1 MPQTKLTRVVEIL
14 LKKSLVV
21 LEYVEV
27 EGLFGCFFPI
37 CQVASQDVGFQF
49 VAEKLSDFFSFVL
62 KPLVEIVA
70 QKIGV
75 PNLEQKFNDHSD

>member
-1 MPQTKLTRVVEIL
+1 

-27 EGLFGCFFPI
+27 EVLFGCFLPI
-37 CQVASQDVGFQF
+37 CQVACQDARFQF
-49 VAEKLSDFFSFVL
+49 VAEKLGDFFSFVL